1 MTGTVFVQFCEVF
14 EILETGIRQ
23 LREWMGARFAKGA
36 MADRNI
42 LLALNAQLM
51 SKLMAS
57 NATDDDLKTLKA
69 VMGLLER
76 SVLVRSPSFCVRM
89 ADRETLIALNA
100 QLMSKLKVGNATDD
114 DLNTLKAVMHLLEQD
129 AAKDVEKR
137 SISSSVPQTA
147 AKRQVRMASQLV
159 KASHDICSEGQ
170 EWYGRRTIERMRA
183 EADAEDSTAVKCVV
197 GSSAGSMVKAEADSN
212 HNQASQDQEATK
224 RIDSAHRA
232 LEARKAIEAAQRLGA
247 AERAM
252 AAREKEHSATFQRQR
267 EEERRREDEAAR
279 RAEDRRRQDEARRAR
294 EERER
299 KEEVQRRADRRREED
314 ASRRLDE
321 DRRQAQHDVQLLGGF
336 AKGDSVGSR
345 ITYLQNRVTIVK
357 GDIGTVIG
365 ACTVDVPDKHRRV
378 SVDFGRYG
386 NGICNMLVSPDSE
399 AQIYKVPTAMPATKS
414 SLLSVSDPHST
425 RGTPST
431 PTTSSSANGSKTTP
445 PRQRPSTAAPAK
457 DGPRSEDT
465 SRPNSASVRTV
476 DDGTAASVHRVSHC
490 DRCGA
495 RFTDRKSL

>member
-1 MTGTVFVQFCEVF
+1 VGGCSTSHTH
-14 EILETGIRQ
+14 
-23 LREWMGARFAKGA
+23 
-36 MADRNI
+36 MADREM

-76 SVLVRSPSFCVRM
+76 SVLVRSPSLCVRM

-100 QLMSKLKVGNATDD
+100 RLMSKLNVGNATDD
-114 DLNTLKAVMHLLEQD
+114 DLNTLKVVMNLLEQD

-183 EADAEDSTAVKCVV
+183 EADAEDSTTVKCVV
-197 GSSAGSMVKAEADSN
+197 GSSAGSMVKAEADSKRSK
-212 HNQASQDQEATK
+212 ASQDQEATK
-224 RIDSAHRA
+224 QIDSAHRA

-252 AAREKEHSATFQRQR
+252 AAREKEHSATLQRQR
-267 EEERRREDEAAR
+267 EEERRREEEAAR
-279 RAEDRRRQDEARRAR
+279 RAEDRRRQDEARHAR
-294 EERER
+294 EELER

-314 ASRRLDE
+314 ASRRHEEERRQRRLEE

-336 AKGDSVGSR
+336 AKGDTVGSR
-345 ITYLQNRVTIVK
+345 ITYLQNPVTIVK

-399 AQIYKVPTAMPATKS
+399 AQIYRVPTAMPATKS
-414 SLLSVSDPHST
+414 SLLSVSDPYST

-445 PRQRPSTAAPAK
+445 PRQRPSTAALAK
-457 DGPRSEDT
+457 DGPRSDDT

-476 DDGTAASVHRVSHC
+476 DGGTAAASVHRVSHC

-495 RFTDRKSL
+495 RFPDRKSL